1 MPYVSIL
8 TEELIE
14 EAYSILRAGN
24 YQKTVCALLKIPRSS
39 YHDWYKRGKEAQE
52 SRASGANPDPKDDL
66 YVLFYERCYQAKQEV
81 IAQLTLDIVQ
91 SDDMRVKYK
100 LLRAWD
106 PRRFTEHYETDDAT
120 GEVVERRSGAD
131 IMAERIALLIE
142 GNSSDEDE

>member
-1 MPYVSIL
+1 
-8 TEELIE
+8 
-14 EAYSILRAGN
+14 
-24 YQKTVCALLKIPRSS
+24 
-39 YHDWYKRGKEAQE
+39 
-52 SRASGANPDPKDDL
+52 
-66 YVLFYERCYQAKQEV
+66 
-81 IAQLTLDIVQ
+81 
-91 SDDMRVKYK
+91 MRVKYK